1 MHHFKAKIIRIKL
14 AYMHYINISFKYKKI
29 NKDLFKLTFLKKNK
43 RNSKNCIYENSFED
57 N

>member
-1 MHHFKAKIIRIKL
+1 
-14 AYMHYINISFKYKKI
+14 MHYIKTSFKYQKI
-29 NKDLFKLTFLKKNK
+29 NKDLFELTFLKNK